1 MISKEKQ
8 MKRIVTICAAALTMA
23 LATAAFG
30 ADGVK
35 LGSVDIQKVL
45 VLSNAGKEAKE
56 QLAAKGN
63 KYEAEKN
70 TREEELRKL
79 KADLEKQSVV
89 LSEDSRKS
97 KEQLFMQKRKELD
110 RFLKDAQDDLQAKND
125 ELTGKLVE
133 NIVKLIQDFGKKNG
147 YSYIF
152 VKNESMVY
160 VDQKS
165 DLTEEILKEFN
176 STDKK

>member
-1 MISKEKQ
+1 
-8 MKRIVTICAAALTMA
+8 MKRVVTVCAGLLALA

-30 ADGVK
+30 AEGAK
-35 LGSVDIQKVL
+35 IGSVDIQKVL
-45 VLSNAGKEAKE
+45 VLSAAGKEAKE

-70 TREEELRKL
+70 SREEELRKL
-79 KADLEKQSVV
+79 KGELEKQSVL
-89 LSEDSRKS
+89 LSEDSRKT

-110 RFLKDAQDDLQAKND
+110 RFLKDAQEDLQAKND

-133 NIVKLIQDFGKKNG
+133 EIVKLIQDYGKQHG

-152 VKNESMVY
+152 VKNDSMVY
-160 VDQKS
+160 MDQKA
-165 DLTEEILKEFN
+165 DLTDEILKEFN
-176 STDKK
+176 GKGKK

>member
-1 MISKEKQ
+1 
-8 MKRIVTICAAALTMA
+8 MKRIVCALALTCSLA
-23 LATAAFG
+23 LAPLAFG
-30 ADGVK
+30 ADSVVK

-70 TREEELRKL
+70 SREEEMKKL
-79 KADLEKQSVV
+79 KGELEKQSV
-89 LSEDSRKS
+89 LLAESARAA
-97 KEQLFMQKRKELD
+97 KEKDYQQKLKEYQ
-110 RFLKDAQDDLQAKND
+110 RFLKDAQEDLQAKND
-125 ELTGKLVE
+125 ELTNRIVE
-133 NIVKLIQDFGKKNG
+133 QIVKYIQDYGKKNG

-160 VDQKS
+160 VDDKA
-165 DLTEEILKEFN
+165 DLTDEILKAFN
-176 STDKK
+176 APKGK